1 MNLSSKISISVSM
14 IVLAILVVGNW
25 LIWDRLGGW
34 ELQRAHLLL
43 AAWTMGGVVFAVYFA
58 VRHITRPLRDLTDL
72 AQALGEGHLDRRLQI
87 ESDDEIGRLAD
98 AFDHM
103 ATSLSAAQN
112 SLGKKVEDRTKEL
125 ERSQRQ
131 LQQAARLAAVGELA
145 AGVAHGVNNPASIIL
160 MRAGQL
166 SESEA
171 IRQGS
176 PELEEDLGVIR
187 RQVEKISGIVSGLLT
202 FSRQSSTGGIK
213 SPLDVNELVQRSA
226 GLMVEVFESR
236 GVAVALELT
245 DSLPAVVADAPRVEQ
260 VLLNLVNN
268 AVDAMPGGGRLTFG
282 SGRGEGGFEGYVAIF
297 VEDTGNGMDAQQL
310 ERVFDPFFTTK
321 EPDQG
326 TGLGLSVSYGIAQDH
341 DGYLVATSEPGEG
354 SRFTLY
360 LASSVS
366 ESDDLKKRPLNA

>member
-1 MNLSSKISISVSM
+1 M